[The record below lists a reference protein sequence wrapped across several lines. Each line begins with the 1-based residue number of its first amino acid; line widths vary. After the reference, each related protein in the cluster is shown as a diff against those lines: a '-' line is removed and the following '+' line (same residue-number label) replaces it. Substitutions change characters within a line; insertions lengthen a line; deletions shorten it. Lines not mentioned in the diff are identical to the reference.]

1 MIQRTL
7 DVLAGRRSVAREKEE
22 LTVFAVNRDTDSRC
36 SLRPVS
42 ASSPVTGWWSI
53 LFSNMRISRQ
63 GIRRRPEKV
72 VPHNRGDARVEEGFL
87 RALLPRLSWNVIR
100 MTKL

>member
-1 MIQRTL
+1 M
-7 DVLAGRRSVAREKEE
+7 LAAAAVAGEEEEE
-22 LTVFAVNRDTDSRC
+22 LTVFAVNRDTDQPLLLEAR
-36 SLRPVS
+36 LGQFAGYRVVEHIVLEHEDLK
-42 ASSPVTGWWSI
+42 ARNTKEE
-53 LFSNMRISRQ
+53 
-63 GIRRRPEKV
+63 PEKV